1 MELTVANVA
10 YSKIQRLILS
20 NCYFKNNMLQ
30 FLQKKSMYVLT
41 LCRDY
46 ISVTSNGPCTFPEG
60 EGGVSHYSLFW
71 GLIKDPALVSLGK
84 KSHFRNT
91 NLLSV
96 YASTLQSL

>member
-46 ISVTSNGPCTFPEG
+46 ISVTSNGPCTFP
-60 EGGVSHYSLFW
+60 GGR
-71 GLIKDPALVSLGK
+71 G
-84 KSHFRNT
+84 
-91 NLLSV
+91 V
-96 YASTLQSL
+96 YPIIVYFGAILKTPP